1 MNNPETFTR
10 CALTCL
16 IALLGIALCM
26 GHYLHAA
33 EHSGPSLPLQSLR
46 ELARTRSRHHRPAHP
61 VLEA

>member
-26 GHYLHAA
+26 GRYLHAA
-33 EHSGPSLPLQSLR
+33 EHPAPSLPLQCC
-46 ELARTRSRHHRPAHP
+46 AN
-61 VLEA
+61 

>member
-26 GHYLHAA
+26 GRYLHAA
-33 EHSGPSLPLQSLR
+33 EHPAPSLPLQSLR
-46 ELARTRSRHHRPAHP
+46 ELT
-61 VLEA
+61 